1 MSNPSRNTSRQSALS
16 SRGLRRKFRK
26 LQRRAGLAT
35 MEVVLATGIMLP
47 FAIALFFVGRKACGR
62 FYEIVESLV
71 TWPYL

>member
-1 MSNPSRNTSRQSALS
+1 MVAHRRTSNMSHGRHSEVRRKLLRRRIR
-16 SRGLRRKFRK
+16 RGLS
-26 LQRRAGLAT
+26 T

-62 FYEIVESLV
+62 LYEIIESLV